1 MTSKRLADI
10 TKARG
15 FYQAKDRKGDGKGK
29 SKGKKGDSFS
39 KGKGKG
45 KKGGKSSVI
54 SKGNGMSGSA
64 SSGKSG
70 GGKGKGKPGIL
81 PNRANL
87 EVQQKR
93 LEEASCLGCGSPN
106 HWLRDCPKHN
116 NYTAQITSAGVTLD
130 AEGGAVASSWMTS
143 FCEQKQECFE
153 LPELICEE
161 VSGSPGE
168 TSLMTSQ
175 KGVTSLSTTTHEQ
188 DDWNIPRNPRVL
200 LQHVHPDTTIMIADT
215 GCQRQVAG
223 KLWHEGRQKAISPLQ
238 PGQCG
243 ERCSFSFGP
252 NAGVPSRIRFVYPA
266 GLGGVAVA
274 LGVSVVKENAPALFS
289 RPSFTTLGAIPNLI
303 TGVMHFVAL
312 KTTSKL
318 CLSPCGHLAIRID
331 EWPDEVFPWSPQ
343 HDEHGTAPDAWCSTA
358 AMLETAR
365 LVESSD
371 PPRRPP
377 HAILGGSPSTKMA
390 ASLAQADASN
400 LGVRPH
406 GDAISADVC
415 INEPTSQAS
424 RCGVD
429 QLLSSPDCNNNAEH
443 HGSLD
448 TCSAEPSRHLSRRSH
463 NVHSSQRIEGIWCR
477 RKESQDLRSVR
488 IPMGGTGGQQ
498 KQGNH
503 LAEGTTQSQPYVQN
517 SAESCSRVE
526 QGNTKESSVFGPH
539 SILGRMHH

>member
-1 MTSKRLADI
+1 MRAWPSSSSWSSWQADFNNFPEYDTVPTIEEVPEEGEVDAEGDTNYHEDVEYQYDEEDVLQASVDHEGQEEVPHDDDALFFEAINALTVTSKRLADI

-54 SKGNGMSGSA
+54 SKGNGMSGST

-106 HWLRDCPKHN
+106 HWLQDCPKHN

-143 FCEQKQECFE
+143 LCEQKEECFE

-161 VSGSPGE
+161 VSGSPSE

-188 DDWNIPRNPRVL
+188 DDWHIPRNPKVL

-243 ERCSFSFGP
+243 ERCSCLMQGYLV
-252 NAGVPSRIRFVYPA
+252 AFV
-266 GLGGVAVA
+266 
-274 LGVSVVKENAPALFS
+274 LF
-289 RPSFTTLGAIPNLI
+289 T
-303 TGVMHFVAL
+303 
-312 KTTSKL
+312 
-318 CLSPCGHLAIRID
+318 
-331 EWPDEVFPWSPQ
+331 
-343 HDEHGTAPDAWCSTA
+343 
-358 AMLETAR
+358 
-365 LVESSD
+365 
-371 PPRRPP
+371 PRV
-377 HAILGGSPSTKMA
+377 L
-390 ASLAQADASN
+390 
-400 LGVRPH
+400 
-406 GDAISADVC
+406 
-415 INEPTSQAS
+415 
-424 RCGVD
+424 
-429 QLLSSPDCNNNAEH
+429 
-443 HGSLD
+443 
-448 TCSAEPSRHLSRRSH
+448 
-463 NVHSSQRIEGIWCR
+463 WW
-477 RKESQDLRSVR
+477 
-488 IPMGGTGGQQ
+488 
-498 KQGNH
+498 
-503 LAEGTTQSQPYVQN
+503 
-517 SAESCSRVE
+517 SCSGIGSE
-526 QGNTKESSVFGPH
+526 CCEGECPCSVFKTFFYHPGGNPQFDH
-539 SILGRMHH
+539 GCYAFCCFENNFQAMFVTMWSLGNSD